1 MIHDKSFAGSRALF
15 MLFFPRLSTR
25 KTTAEPLRSQRLRC
39 ARGKRSHG
47 ALWESLRTA
56 SRSAGSGSGQR
67 AVGSAPPGPPDPP
80 GSALG
85 WGGPR
90 NGGWGGGGGAAP
102 CAARSVPAVGAAM
115 GFIPFQLVIDSL
127 EHHRGYFIESIQSR
141 LFIRS
146 RYYSKGTISWKKK
159 NLPNLEEKKKNPHI
173 LNNFC
178 NFCYLWRFW
187 QENK

>member
-1 MIHDKSFAGSRALF
+1 

-90 NGGWGGGGGAAP
+90 DGGGGGAAP

-159 NLPNLEEKKKNPHI
+159 IYLIWRKKKKTHT
-173 LNNFC
+173 F
-178 NFCYLWRFW
+178 
-187 QENK
+187 

>member
-1 MIHDKSFAGSRALF
+1 

-56 SRSAGSGSGQR
+56 SRSAGSGSGQWAQPHRDLPTPR
-67 AVGSAPPGPPDPP
+67 AQRWDGA
-80 GSALG
+80 ALG
-85 WGGPR
+85 M
-90 NGGWGGGGGAAP
+90 GGGGGAAP

-159 NLPNLEEKKKNPHI
+159 IYLIWRKKKKPTH
-173 LNNFC
+173 F
-178 NFCYLWRFW
+178 
-187 QENK
+187 K